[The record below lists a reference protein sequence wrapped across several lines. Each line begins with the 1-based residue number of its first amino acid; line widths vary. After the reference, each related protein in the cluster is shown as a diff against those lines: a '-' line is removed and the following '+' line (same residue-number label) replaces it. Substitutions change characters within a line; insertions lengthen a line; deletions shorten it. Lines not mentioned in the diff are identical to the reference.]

1 MVCTGR
7 SNYLVVDFN
16 GTFLTQKGLILPSNE
31 IIGQNEDFCTYS
43 SRMNAH
49 VCLRSDLAVLAYQ
62 SIASDYN
69 SREVWPVS
77 LNYDGSNYTTVT
89 NAWR

>member
-16 GTFLTQKGLILPSNE
+16 GTFLTKKGLILPSNQ
-31 IIGQNEDFCTYS
+31 IVGQNEDFCTHS
-43 SRMNAH
+43 PRMNAH
-49 VCLRSDLAVLAYQ
+49 ICLRSDLAVLAYQ
-62 SIASDYN
+62 STAKDYN

-77 LNYDGSNYTTVT
+77 LAYDGSNYTTIT